1 MIDLTGGWP
10 LYSSVSSVSLS
21 AHNNKSLLQMCVV
34 LVCAIVLCIMFGT
47 FYEVTAM
54 MILQVFRGNVDLL
67 CLIYKISVVISWEV
81 AMCCIISKCSRG

>member
-21 AHNNKSLLQMCVV
+21 AHNNRSLLQMCVV

-54 MILQVFRGNVDLL
+54 IILQVFRGKVDLL
-67 CLIYKISVVISWEV
+67 CLIHKIFVVISQEV
-81 AMCCIISKCSRG
+81 AMRCFISKCSRG